1 MPNSINHPVD
11 PAVAAFYVVAIRRA
25 PDYGGKRLFL
35 DPVEFDEYNRD
46 PDLFA
51 ARHFGFAT
59 ADEYRE
65 WVHCHGYP
73 HCSEPTK
80 SGQLCRNPVGGFL
93 KPCEWREQ
101 HRSRPCFLHTRRGT
115 AP

>member
-1 MPNSINHPVD
+1 MITSINKPVD
-11 PAVAAFYVVAIRRA
+11 PAVAAVYVVYIRCA
-25 PDYGGKRLFL
+25 PGYVGNRLFL

-65 WVHCHGYP
+65 WVHCHGNP

-80 SGQLCRNPVGGFL
+80 SKSGRLCRNPVGGFL

-101 HRSRPCFLHTRRGT
+101 HRSRPCPIHARA